1 VSTADCQPWSSEW
14 YLGHCGSWALAVDVW
29 CMQVLAGVEASLGSL
44 SWMLGLVSLGVIL
57 WGCGSGMG
65 SVSGLG
71 MRLLALLVSFALGM
85 LLVLLAGDSV
95 LLFVGWEVIGVASVL
110 LVG

>member
-1 VSTADCQPWSSEW
+1 
-14 YLGHCGSWALAVDVW
+14 LGHCGSWAFAADVW
-29 CMQVLAGVEASLGSL
+29 CVQVFAGLEASLGSL

-57 WGCGSGMG
+57 WGTGSGLG
-65 SVSGLG
+65 SIAGLG
-71 MRLLALLVSFALGM
+71 MRLLALLTAFALGM

-95 LLFVGWEVIGVASVL
+95 VLFIGWEVIGVASVL